1 MAAHKKVPYATHL
14 EVYMGCGMGL
24 LALGIAEAAIVAHAE
39 PALASLIERWFFG
52 VCGAVW
58 VLLHGLVV
66 ACGDTGLLRVSWL
79 SLARMEVGKLK
90 PYEQWGGEDFDP
102 KRDRLLV

>member
-1 MAAHKKVPYATHL
+1 MPSRHGRS
-14 EVYMGCGMGL
+14 E
-24 LALGIAEAAIVAHAE
+24 
-39 PALASLIERWFFG
+39 LASCIERWFFG
-52 VCGAVW
+52 VSGAVW

-79 SLARMEVGKLK
+79 SLAQMEVGKLK